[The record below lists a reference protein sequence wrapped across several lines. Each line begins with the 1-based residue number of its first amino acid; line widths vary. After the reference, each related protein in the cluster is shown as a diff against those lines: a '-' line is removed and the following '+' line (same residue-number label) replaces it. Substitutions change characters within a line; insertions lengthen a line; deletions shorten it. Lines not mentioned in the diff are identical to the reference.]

1 MAKKAAT
8 SAKRKTDAARKLAIE
23 AARMAEDSHCEEIL
37 VLDLRGRSPVTDY
50 FVIATGTSD
59 RQMRS
64 VADDVARYG
73 KANGSPAWNTAGLNS
88 ADWILIDF
96 VDVVVHLF
104 SQEYRHYYDLELLWG
119 DAPKVRWRRPKTKKA
134 AGEEEPEEPA

>member
-1 MAKKAAT
+1 MAKR
-8 SAKRKTDAARKLAIE
+8 RKSEDLARTLAVE
-23 AARMAEDSHCEEIL
+23 AARLAEDTHCEEIL

-64 VADDVARYG
+64 VAQDIEQIGKGLGSRVWNVAGRD
-73 KANGSPAWNTAGLNS
+73 S
-88 ADWILIDF
+88 AHWVVLDF

-104 SQEYRHYYDLELLWG
+104 DQEYRHYYDLELLWG
-119 DAPKVRWRRPKTKKA
+119 DAPRVRWRRRKSAAKA
-134 AGEEEPEEPA
+134 EDAQTGDESAAEEE